1 MSTVD
6 SLLLPIMNSN
16 NSNSIHANSRF
27 QDFNYR
33 HHQHQF
39 LLSPSTSNS
48 IIKNGISAYTNNNNS
63 STLSSIVPGEEI
75 STIFVVGFP
84 ENMQEREFQNMFIF
98 SPGFEAATLKLPPTS
113 LNSSKHDFED
123 DSNRKQIIGFAK
135 FRTRQEALDAKE
147 VLNGKKIDSD
157 KVLKAEM
164 AKKNLHTKRGLLH
177 EPSTSTTKSLYEAFH
192 SVPINEF
199 SPSTSPTHSYIA
211 ASNQQQQQQSQHQ
224 SPSYHI
230 HPQQHQ
236 QPQHSIFGIM
246 GNQFTTNHSTSI
258 YPAHSSSSLLSSMSP
273 SLQKEDV
280 LASQLLQKLVL
291 STSLPMPTSSIS
303 TNNVDQ
309 NPPCNTLYVGN
320 LPANTNE
327 DELRQ
332 LFTHCLGYKRCS
344 FRVKSNGPMCFVE
357 FDDLKY
363 AALALK
369 EMQGIPLSN
378 SVKGGIRLSYS
389 KNPLGV
395 RQNMA

>member
-1 MSTVD
+1 MSLVD
-6 SLLLPIMNSN
+6 SLMMPIMNTNN
-16 NSNSIHANSRF
+16 NSTTGANSRF
-27 QDFNYR
+27 HDFNYH

-48 IIKNGISAYTNNNNS
+48 IIKNGISTFTNNSNINTLSNS
-63 STLSSIVPGEEI
+63 SPGEEI

-98 SPGFEAATLKLPPTS
+98 SPGFEAATLKLPPS
-113 LNSSKHDFED
+113 NQSEFDE

-157 KVLKAEM
+157 KILKAEM
-164 AKKNLHTKRGLLH
+164 AKKNLHTKRGLLN
-177 EPSTSTTKSLYEAFH
+177 EPSASTTKSLYEAFY

-199 SPSTSPTHSYIA
+199 SPSTSPTSPTHSYIA
-211 ASNQQQQQQSQHQ
+211 SSIQQQQQQQQ
-224 SPSYHI
+224 QQPSYHI
-230 HPQQHQ
+230 HQQHPQQ
-236 QPQHSIFGIM
+236 QHSLFGIM
-246 GNQFTTNHSTSI
+246 GNQFTTNKSTSI
-258 YPAHSSSSLLSSMSP
+258 YPTHSSSSLLSSINSP
-273 SLQKEDV
+273 IPKEDV
-280 LASQLLQKLVL
+280 LASHLLQKLVL
-291 STSLPMPTSSIS
+291 STSSPMPTSSVS

-332 LFTHCLGYKRCS
+332 LFMHCLGYKRCS

-357 FDDLKY
+357 FDDLKF

-395 RQNMA
+395 RQNFV

>member
-6 SLLLPIMNSN
+6 SLLLPIMNNN
-16 NSNSIHANSRF
+16 NSSSIHANSRF
-27 QDFNYR
+27 QDFNYH

-63 STLSSIVPGEEI
+63 STLSSILPGEEI

-113 LNSSKHDFED
+113 SLNNSKHDFED

-177 EPSTSTTKSLYEAFH
+177 EPSTSTTKSLYEAFY

-199 SPSTSPTHSYIA
+199 SPSTSPTHSYIT
-211 ASNQQQQQQSQHQ
+211 ASNQPQQQQSQP
-224 SPSYHI
+224 PSYHI

-236 QPQHSIFGIM
+236 QPQHSLFGMM
-246 GNQFTTNHSTSI
+246 GNQFTTNQSTSI
-258 YPAHSSSSLLSSMSP
+258 YPTHSSSSLLSSMSP
-273 SLQKEDV
+273 PLQKEDV
-280 LASQLLQKLVL
+280 LASHLLQKLVL
-291 STSLPMPTSSIS
+291 STSSPMPTSSIS

-320 LPANTNE
+320 LPVNTNE

>member
-1 MSTVD
+1 
-6 SLLLPIMNSN
+6 MNNNN
-16 NSNSIHANSRF
+16 NSSSIHANSRF
-27 QDFNYR
+27 QDFNY
-33 HHQHQF
+33 HHHHHHHQQHQF

-113 LNSSKHDFED
+113 LNSKQDFED

-177 EPSTSTTKSLYEAFH
+177 EPSTSTTKSLYEAFY

-199 SPSTSPTHSYIA
+199 SPSTSPTHSYIK
-211 ASNQQQQQQSQHQ
+211 ASSQQQQQQHTSPQQ
-224 SPSYHI
+224 QQQQQQPSYHI
-230 HPQQHQ
+230 HSQHQ
-236 QPQHSIFGIM
+236 QQQHSLFGMM
-246 GNQFTTNHSTSI
+246 GNQFTTNQSTSI
-258 YPAHSSSSLLSSMSP
+258 YPTYSSSSLLSSMSP
-273 SLQKEDV
+273 PLQKEDV
-280 LASQLLQKLVL
+280 LASHLLQKLVL
-291 STSLPMPTSSIS
+291 SASSPMPKSSVS

-332 LFTHCLGYKRCS
+332 LFTHCLGYRRCS
-344 FRVKSNGPMCFVE
+344 FRVKSNGPMCFVD
-357 FDDLKY
+357 FDDVKY

>member
-1 MSTVD
+1 
-6 SLLLPIMNSN
+6 MNTN
-16 NSNSIHANSRF
+16 NNNIAGANSKF
-27 QDFNYR
+27 HDFNHY
-33 HHQHQF
+33 HQHQF
-39 LLSPSTSNS
+39 LLSPSTSDS
-48 IIKNGISAYTNNNNS
+48 IIKNGISTFTNNKNI
-63 STLSSIVPGEEI
+63 STLSNCSPGEEI

-84 ENMQEREFQNMFIF
+84 ENMHEREFQNMFIF
-98 SPGFEAATLKLPPTS
+98 SPGFEAATLKLPPS
-113 LNSSKHDFED
+113 NQNEFDE

-157 KVLKAEM
+157 KILKAEM
-164 AKKNLHTKRGLLH
+164 AKKNLHTKRGLLN
-177 EPSTSTTKSLYEAFH
+177 EPSTSTTKSLYEAFY

-199 SPSTSPTHSYIA
+199 SPSTSPASPTQSYIA
-211 ASNQQQQQQSQHQ
+211 SS
-224 SPSYHI
+224 I
-230 HPQQHQ
+230 QQHQ
-236 QPQHSIFGIM
+236 QQPPYHIPQQHHSQQPHSLFGIM
-246 GNQFTTNHSTSI
+246 GNQFTTNQSTSI
-258 YPAHSSSSLLSSMSP
+258 YPTLSSSSLLSSINP
-273 SLQKEDV
+273 PLQKEDV
-280 LASQLLQKLVL
+280 LASQLLQKLIL
-291 STSLPMPTSSIS
+291 STSSPMPTSSVS
-303 TNNVDQ
+303 ANNVDQ

-357 FDDLKY
+357 FDDLKF

-369 EMQGIPLSN
+369 ELQGIPLSN

-395 RQNMA
+395 RQNVA